1 MKKFVCLFFL
11 LFFAFLTFRCWTVHD
26 VFVFRSDVAGDVYV
40 PTFYPA
46 TDKARL
52 HFNEGIS
59 DKSELQPSGQLLV
72 KADGLSAY
80 RVDPNSSFCK
90 NGGKLCIEG
99 WCGDIVLSGSNKNG
113 PITTSSFAM
122 LSESD
127 TSLWELR
134 KLIGKN
140 SQKQRIFIVS
150 LDEKS
155 PKIEELSGDN
165 GVFSINLRKFASFS
179 PKLSLF
185 AFLTA
190 AIITIFS
197 MLLLSKS
204 ALSFFRALYDNNRF
218 STCFVVVWWLV
229 FYSCVFPAIFAH
241 DTVISNANSQN
252 YTDWY
257 SGMYFI
263 YTSCIRIVGFN
274 WIQFLPA
281 VLGLLSALLVL
292 RCGSLALTGH
302 PLWQKRLLSALTVGM
317 FVCNP
322 AAVVTMF
329 AQQRYFVV
337 IDLAIFAISLWC
349 YVYFEALSQNRTISS
364 KMVAFILFLTGLA
377 WLLRSE
383 YLVIFAAAILFFGAG
398 AVIQRKNKNFVLRRS
413 LLIFLSI
420 CSIFSIRV
428 FINHA
433 VTHYYHYDRGMNQY
447 RYGAVSEVA
456 MSYPYICGGVVDQ
469 KLSKALE
476 YFAPPQNM
484 CQLGPEQFWWEQ
496 ASLKTNYA
504 DVPAIQELHRVVYQE
519 IKADFWTFL
528 RYRITTGK
536 ELLFDRM
543 WQMDGQY
550 YRRDLSRATG
560 NPIDVNTAV
569 PDDFGLIRD
578 HPLTRGLNRQLTAL
592 YGAMGNSINLTGL
605 VIVAVV
611 TILSVA
617 TGLVW
622 LTPSFSLLFL
632 LMTVPIVALSPT
644 RNWAYI
650 GFLPFWASLVLPLSI
665 CEGVISQRYLKRHAL
680 RGHWA
685 SLQQFVRFAGLSGA
699 GWVLDTVQLL
709 VLTQMGHIHPIVA
722 NTVSSCVAAG
732 MVFLVSRTRIHGG
745 EQEGVSGRVGIYI
758 AYTLVLILVASCVL
772 SVLVR
777 YLTGLHLPWLSG
789 DALLL
794 VAKIMITPPQLIC
807 NFFVSRFVARYAFA
821 APNR

>member
-1 MKKFVCLFFL
+1 
-11 LFFAFLTFRCWTVHD
+11 
-26 VFVFRSDVAGDVYV
+26 
-40 PTFYPA
+40 
-46 TDKARL
+46 
-52 HFNEGIS
+52 
-59 DKSELQPSGQLLV
+59 
-72 KADGLSAY
+72 
-80 RVDPNSSFCK
+80 
-90 NGGKLCIEG
+90 
-99 WCGDIVLSGSNKNG
+99 
-113 PITTSSFAM
+113 
-122 LSESD
+122 
-127 TSLWELR
+127 
-134 KLIGKN
+134 
-140 SQKQRIFIVS
+140 
-150 LDEKS
+150 
-155 PKIEELSGDN
+155 
-165 GVFSINLRKFASFS
+165 
-179 PKLSLF
+179 
-185 AFLTA
+185 
-190 AIITIFS
+190 
-197 MLLLSKS
+197 
-204 ALSFFRALYDNNRF
+204 
-218 STCFVVVWWLV
+218 
-229 FYSCVFPAIFAH
+229 
-241 DTVISNANSQN
+241 
-252 YTDWY
+252 
-257 SGMYFI
+257 
-263 YTSCIRIVGFN
+263 
-274 WIQFLPA
+274 
-281 VLGLLSALLVL
+281 
-292 RCGSLALTGH
+292 
-302 PLWQKRLLSALTVGM
+302 
-317 FVCNP
+317 
-322 AAVVTMF
+322 
-329 AQQRYFVV
+329 
-337 IDLAIFAISLWC
+337 
-349 YVYFEALSQNRTISS
+349 
-364 KMVAFILFLTGLA
+364 
-377 WLLRSE
+377 
-383 YLVIFAAAILFFGAG
+383 
-398 AVIQRKNKNFVLRRS
+398 
-413 LLIFLSI
+413 
-420 CSIFSIRV
+420 
-428 FINHA
+428 
-433 VTHYYHYDRGMNQY
+433 
-447 RYGAVSEVA
+447 